1 MAVNSI
7 ALNISKLIA
16 HEINLTTQELTIQD
30 NAEFRLTSTDGIIN
44 GKVDKIFGGGKSGD
58 TVLRIQ
64 VGNVKYVLK
73 VFNNYK
79 TVLGQK
85 REKTNKNKDA
95 QLNEIQRHIAFM
107 RLFNDYK
114 PCPVIYCYGRLT
126 TTTKR
131 NTFKQNLNQ
140 QYFIMEYSSGPEL
153 DQHIGSICEGKNSM
167 YNTNLYNDV
176 NMIHIIMELFYII
189 CKMILANFT
198 HCDLHT
204 KNIMI
209 VKTTPSTLNFKDVG
223 INASY
228 TLSGYRLKVLD
239 FGLSVE
245 GVVKETIEGVVE
257 DKPKQCDKKRDMS
270 SALKDLR
277 VKCKGSKRSGLM
289 RVIRGEMGNA
299 ISYKANTDLLFFCN
313 ILKALKTSGK
323 PSLQSAWIQKV
334 DIDAIR
340 DIAEY
345 IVTSNKEDQKGYLL
359 QIYEELTKHIPKKY
373 VRHRLCITNHTKSGN
388 SESITYK
395 SKRIS
400 NANKNNKNK
409 TCKNYN
415 VSTNSNTTTIVRVY

>member
-1 MAVNSI
+1 M
-7 ALNISKLIA
+7 ALNINALNA
-16 HEINLTTQELTIQD
+16 ANINFTIPELTIKE
-30 NAEFRLTSTDGIIN
+30 NAGFVLTSTNGTIT
-44 GKVDKIFGGGKSGD
+44 GKVDKIFSGGKSGD

-79 TVLGQK
+79 DRKVK
-85 REKTNKNKDA
+85 SEEEKKQQDDEINRHKDFI
-95 QLNEIQRHIAFM
+95 N
-107 RLFNDYK
+107 LFEDYK
-114 PCPVIYCYGRLT
+114 PCPIMYCYGTLET
-126 TTTKR
+126 D
-131 NTFKQNLNQ
+131 LNQ
-140 QYFIMEYSSGPEL
+140 NEIDNKKRKYFIMEYSSGPEL
-153 DQHIGSICEGKNSM
+153 DQHIGSICEGKNSI
-167 YNTNLYNDV
+167 YNTNSYNNV

-204 KNIMI
+204 KNIII

-223 INASY
+223 ITASY
-228 TLSGYRLKVLD
+228 TLSGYRLKILD

-245 GVVKETIEGVVE
+245 GVVK
-257 DKPKQCDKKRDMS
+257 DKPKECKKKRDIS
-270 SALKDLR
+270 SALVELR
-277 VKCKGSKRSGLM
+277 VKCKGSKRSGLI
-289 RVIRGEMGNA
+289 RVVRGEMGNT
-299 ISYKANTDLLFFCN
+299 ISYNANTDLLFFCN

-345 IVTSNKEDQKGYLL
+345 IVTLNKEDKKGYLL
-359 QIYEELTKHIPKKY
+359 QIYEELTKHISKKY
-373 VRHRLCITNHTKSGN
+373 IRHRLCITNHTKSGN
-388 SESITYK
+388 SGSITYK

-415 VSTNSNTTTIVRVY
+415 VSTNSTTTTISKV

>member
-1 MAVNSI
+1 MALNSI
-7 ALNISKLIA
+7 ALNISRLTAK
-16 HEINLTTQELTIQD
+16 EINFTTPELTTKE
-30 NAEFRLTSTDGIIN
+30 NAEFVLTSTDGTIT
-44 GKVDKIFGGGKSGD
+44 GKVDKLFSGGKSGD

-73 VFNNYK
+73 VFNNYTISTLSK
-79 TVLGQK
+79 TK
-85 REKTNKNKDA
+85 KTLENKEA
-95 QLNEIQRHIAFM
+95 QINEIQRHIAFM
-107 RLFNDYK
+107 GLFNGYK
-114 PCPVIYCYGRLT
+114 PCPIIYCYGRLIT
-126 TTTKR
+126 TTERT
-131 NTFKQNLNQ
+131 TFKQNLNQ

-153 DQHIGSICEGKNSM
+153 DQHIGSICDGKNST
-167 YNTNLYNDV
+167 YNTNSYNNV

-204 KNIMI
+204 KNIII
-209 VKTTPSTLNFKDVG
+209 VKTIPTTLNFNDVG

-228 TLSGYRLKVLD
+228 TLSNYRLKVLD

-245 GVVKETIEGVVE
+245 GIVE
-257 DKPKQCDKKRDMS
+257 DKPKQCKKKRDMS

-289 RVIRGEMGNA
+289 RVIRGEMTNA

-313 ILKALKTSGK
+313 ILKALKTSNK

-345 IVTSNKEDQKGYLL
+345 IVTSYKDEQKVYLA
-359 QIYEELTKHIPKKY
+359 QIYEEMAKHIPKKI
-373 VRHRLCITNHTKSGN
+373 VRHRLCITNQKKSGN
-388 SESITYK
+388 TGSIAYT

-415 VSTNSNTTTIVRVY
+415 VSTNSNTTTIIKV

>member
-1 MAVNSI
+1 M
-7 ALNISKLIA
+7 ALNINALNAANINFTIPELIIK
-16 HEINLTTQELTIQD
+16 E
-30 NAEFRLTSTDGIIN
+30 NADFVLTSTDGTIN
-44 GKVDKIFGGGKSGD
+44 GKVDKIFSGGKSGD

-85 REKTNKNKDA
+85 TKKTNTNKNA
-95 QLNEIQRHIAFM
+95 QLNEIQRHITFM
-107 RLFNDYK
+107 GLFNGYK
-114 PCPVIYCYGRLT
+114 PCPVIYCYGRLRST
-126 TTTKR
+126 NPRTVD
-131 NTFKQNLNQ
+131 KQNSDQ

-204 KNIMI
+204 KNIII
-209 VKTTPSTLNFKDVG
+209 VKTTPSTLNFNDVG

-245 GVVKETIEGVVE
+245 GVVKETVEGVVE

-289 RVIRGEMGNA
+289 RVIRGEMTNA

-345 IVTSNKEDQKGYLL
+345 IVTSNKEDKKGYLL

-388 SESITYK
+388 SGSITYK

-400 NANKNNKNK
+400 NANKNKNK

-415 VSTNSNTTTIVRVY
+415 VSTNSNTTTIIKV

>member
-1 MAVNSI
+1 MALNSI
-7 ALNISKLIA
+7 ALNISRLTA
-16 HEINLTTQELTIQD
+16 QEINLTTPELIIKE
-30 NAEFRLTSTDGIIN
+30 NADFVLTSTNGTIT
-44 GKVDKIFGGGKSGD
+44 GKVDKIFSGGKSGD

-85 REKTNKNKDA
+85 TKKTNTNKNA
-95 QLNEIQRHIAFM
+95 QLNEIQRHITFM
-107 RLFNDYK
+107 GLFNGYK
-114 PCPVIYCYGRLT
+114 PCPVIYCYGRLRST
-126 TTTKR
+126 NPRTVD
-131 NTFKQNLNQ
+131 KQNSDQ

-204 KNIMI
+204 KNIII
-209 VKTTPSTLNFKDVG
+209 VKTTPSTLNFNDVG

-245 GVVKETIEGVVE
+245 GVVKETVEGVVE
-257 DKPKQCDKKRDMS
+257 YKPKQCDKKRDMS

-289 RVIRGEMGNA
+289 RVIRGEMTNA

-345 IVTSNKEDQKGYLL
+345 IVTSNKEDKKGYLL

-388 SESITYK
+388 SGSITYK

-400 NANKNNKNK
+400 NANKNKNK

-415 VSTNSNTTTIVRVY
+415 VSTNSNTTTIIKV

>member
-1 MAVNSI
+1 MALNSI
-7 ALNISKLIA
+7 ALNISKLTA
-16 HEINLTTQELTIQD
+16 QEINLNTPELTIKE
-30 NAEFRLTSTDGIIN
+30 NADFVLTSTNGTIT
-44 GKVDKIFGGGKSGD
+44 GKVDKIFSGGKSGD

-79 TVLGQK
+79 DGKVK
-85 REKTNKNKDA
+85 SEEEKKQQDEINRHKDFI
-95 QLNEIQRHIAFM
+95 N
-107 RLFNDYK
+107 LFEDYK
-114 PCPVIYCYGRLT
+114 PCPIMYCYGTLET
-126 TTTKR
+126 DL
-131 NTFKQNLNQ
+131 KQNEIDNKKRK
-140 QYFIMEYSSGPEL
+140 YFIMEYSSGPEL

-167 YNTNLYNDV
+167 YNTNSYNNV

-204 KNIMI
+204 KNIII
-209 VKTTPSTLNFKDVG
+209 VKTSPSTLNFKDVG
-223 INASY
+223 IDASY

-245 GVVKETIEGVVE
+245 GVV
-257 DKPKQCDKKRDMS
+257 DNKPKQCKKKRDIS
-270 SALKDLR
+270 SALVELR
-277 VKCKGSKRSGLM
+277 YKCKGSKRSGLM
-289 RVIRGEMGNA
+289 RVIRGEMGNT

-345 IVTSNKEDQKGYLL
+345 IVISNKEDQKGYLV
-359 QIYEELTKHIPKKY
+359 QIYEELMKHIPKKY

-388 SESITYK
+388 SGSITYK

-400 NANKNNKNK
+400 NANKNKNK
-409 TCKNYN
+409 TCKNYTI
-415 VSTNSNTTTIVRVY
+415 STNSNTTTIIKV